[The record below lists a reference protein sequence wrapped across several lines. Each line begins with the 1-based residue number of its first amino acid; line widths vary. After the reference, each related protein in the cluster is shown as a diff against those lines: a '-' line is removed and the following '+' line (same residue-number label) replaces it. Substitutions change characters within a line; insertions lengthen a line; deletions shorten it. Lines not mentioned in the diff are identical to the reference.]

1 MKPVRF
7 KLSGILKM
15 YESVLLKR
23 RSADKTSKQDKID
36 DLVMNCVFADA
47 DGHK

>member
-15 YESVLLKR
+15 YEDVLLKR
-23 RSADKTSKQDKID
+23 NKNVNGSEQDID
-36 DLVMNCVFADA
+36 GLMMDHVFADA
-47 DGHK
+47 DG